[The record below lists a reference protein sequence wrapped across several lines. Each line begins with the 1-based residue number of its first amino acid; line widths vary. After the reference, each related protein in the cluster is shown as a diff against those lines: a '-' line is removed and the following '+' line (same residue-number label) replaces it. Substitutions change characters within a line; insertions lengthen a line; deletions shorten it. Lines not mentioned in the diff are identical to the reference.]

1 VCGYRSTGAKARVRE
16 ERTGTN
22 VMEFPEDLKYTREHE
37 WVAVEG
43 SVATI
48 GITDHAQEQL
58 GDVVFIELPSV
69 GDRVEKADAFGVV
82 ESTKAVSDVYAPL
95 SGEVAEVNDDLPDNP
110 ELLNEDPYGD
120 GWMVKVTIG
129 DKADLDDLMTADE
142 YRKFIEESATE

>member
-1 VCGYRSTGAKARVRE
+1 
-16 ERTGTN
+16 
-22 VMEFPEDLKYTREHE
+22 MEFPEDLKYTREHE
-37 WVAVEG
+37 WVSIDG

-58 GDVVFIELPSV
+58 GDVVFVELPSV

-95 SGEVAEVNDDLPDNP
+95 SGEVSEVNDDLPDNP
-110 ELLNEDPYGD
+110 ELINEDPYGD
-120 GWMVKVTIG
+120 GRMVKITLG
-129 DKADLDDLMTADE
+129 DKADLEDLMTADE

>member
-1 VCGYRSTGAKARVRE
+1 
-16 ERTGTN
+16 
-22 VMEFPEDLKYTREHE
+22 MEFPEDLKYTREHE
-37 WVAVEG
+37 WVSIDG

-58 GDVVFIELPSV
+58 GDVVFVELPTV

-110 ELLNEDPYGD
+110 ELINEDPYGD
-120 GWMVKVTIG
+120 GWMVKITLG
-129 DKADLDDLMTADE
+129 DKADLEDLMTADE

>member
-1 VCGYRSTGAKARVRE
+1 
-16 ERTGTN
+16 
-22 VMEFPEDLKYTREHE
+22 MELPEDLKYTREHE
-37 WVAVEG
+37 WVSIDG

-58 GDVVFIELPSV
+58 GDVVFVELPAV

-82 ESTKAVSDVYAPL
+82 ESTKAVSDVYAPI

-110 ELLNEDPYGD
+110 ELINEDPYGD

>member
-1 VCGYRSTGAKARVRE
+1 
-16 ERTGTN
+16 
-22 VMEFPEDLKYTREHE
+22 MEFPEDLKYTREHE
-37 WVAVEG
+37 WVSIEG

-58 GDVVFIELPSV
+58 GDVVFVELPAV

-110 ELLNEDPYGD
+110 ELINEDPYGD

-129 DKADLDDLMTADE
+129 DQADLDDLMTADE
-142 YRKFIEESATE
+142 YRKFIEESATES

>member
-1 VCGYRSTGAKARVRE
+1 
-16 ERTGTN
+16 
-22 VMEFPEDLKYTREHE
+22 MEFPEDLKYTREHE
-37 WVAVEG
+37 WISIEG

-58 GDVVFIELPSV
+58 GDVVFVELPGV
-69 GDRVEKADAFGVV
+69 GDRIEKADAFGVV

-95 SGEVAEVNDDLPDNP
+95 SGEVTEVNDDLPDNP
-110 ELLNEDPYGD
+110 ELINEDPYGD

-129 DKADLDDLMTADE
+129 DQADLEDLMTADE

>member
-1 VCGYRSTGAKARVRE
+1 
-16 ERTGTN
+16 
-22 VMEFPEDLKYTREHE
+22 MEFPEDLKYTREHE
-37 WVAVEG
+37 WVSIDG

-58 GDVVFIELPSV
+58 GDVVFVELPTV

-110 ELLNEDPYGD
+110 ELINEDPYGD
-120 GWMVKVTIG
+120 GWMVKITLG
-129 DKADLDDLMTADE
+129 DKADRPA
-142 YRKFIEESATE
+142 RR

>member
-1 VCGYRSTGAKARVRE
+1 
-16 ERTGTN
+16 
-22 VMEFPEDLKYTREHE
+22 MEFPEDLKYTREHE
-37 WVAVEG
+37 WVSIDG

-58 GDVVFIELPSV
+58 GDVVFVELPTV

-110 ELLNEDPYGD
+110 ELINEDPYGD
-120 GWMVKVTIG
+120 GWMVKITLG
-129 DKADLDDLMTADE
+129 DKADLEDLMTADE
-142 YRKFIEESATE
+142 YRKFIEDSATE